1 MTGILGNISL
11 VKYYTD
17 PGSESYERLLEA
29 EKASIYARELTQQL
43 LTFSR
48 GGAPVKRTI
57 SIRRLTKESAGLA
70 LSGSKSRCEFFFP
83 DDPLPVEADEGQI
96 NQVISNLIINADHA
110 MPEGGVIKVSTENVA
125 VDEGWNIP
133 LKKGKYV
140 KISITDNG
148 IGIPREHLQKIF
160 DPYFTTKEKGSGLG
174 LASSY
179 SIVNKHGGYICAN
192 SELGIGTT
200 FDIYLPAS
208 EKKTVEMDNNNT
220 DLFVGNSRVLIM
232 DDEKIVRDIAGK
244 MLSHLGYD
252 VAVTREGMEAID
264 LYKKAKEAGK
274 PFDVVIMDLTIQG
287 GMGGKEA
294 IKELLGIDPEAKV
307 IVSSGYSNDPIM
319 ADFKEYGFK
328 GVVAKP
334 YKLKELSEVV
344 HKVTNFP

>member
-1 MTGILGNISL
+1 MLA
-11 VKYYTD
+11 V
-17 PGSESYERLLEA
+17 A
-29 EKASIYARELTQQL
+29 ASIYARELTQQL

-70 LSGSKSRCEFFFP
+70 LRGSQSRCEFFFP

-148 IGIPREHLQKIF
+148 ICIPREHLQKIF
-160 DPYFTTKEKGSGLG
+160 DPYFTTKEKGSGLW

-179 SIVNKHGGYICAN
+179 SIVYKHGGYICVN
-192 SELGIGTT
+192 SGLGIGTT

-208 EKKTVEMDNNNT
+208 EKKIVEMDNSNK
-220 DLFVGNSRVLIM
+220 DLFVGNGRVLIM

-244 MLSHLGYD
+244 ILSHLGHD
-252 VAVTREGMEAID
+252 VTVTREGMEAID

-307 IVSSGYSNDPIM
+307 IVSSGFSNDPIM
-319 ADFKEYGFK
+319 A
-328 GVVAKP
+328 
-334 YKLKELSEVV
+334 
-344 HKVTNFP
+344 NFM